1 MQKEGESTL
10 REALGEFTKS
20 KKIKKGYK
28 QVIVQKFWEQ
38 NMGKMINSYT
48 KKLYVTGDVLYVT
61 IDSSP
66 LKQELDLG
74 RDKVLTMI
82 NNEFGEDYIS
92 KLVLR

>member
-28 QVIVQKFWEQ
+28 QLLLQKFWEKQ
-38 NMGKMINSYT
+38 MGDMINSYT
-48 KKLYVTGDVLYVT
+48 KKLYVRGDILYVT
-61 IDSSP
+61 ISSSP

-74 RDKVLTMI
+74 KDKIISLI
-82 NNEFGEDYIS
+82 EKEFGKDYIS

>member
-10 REALGEFTKS
+10 KEALGEFTKS

-28 QVIVQKFWEQ
+28 QLLIQKFWEKQ
-38 NMGKMINSYT
+38 MGEMINSYT
-48 KKLYVTGDVLYVT
+48 KKLYVRGDILYVT
-61 IDSSP
+61 ISSSP

-74 RDKVLTMI
+74 KDKIITLI
-82 NNEFGEDYIS
+82 ENEFGKDYIS

>member
-10 REALGEFTKS
+10 REALGEFTNS
-20 KKIKKGYK
+20 KKIKSGYK
-28 QVIVQKFWEQ
+28 QILMQKFWEQ

-48 KKLYVTGDVLYVT
+48 KKLYVRGSILYVT

-66 LKQELDLG
+66 LKQELDFG

-82 NNEFGEDYIS
+82 EKEFGKDYIS

>member
-1 MQKEGESTL
+1 MHKEGESTL
-10 REALGEFTKS
+10 KEALGEFTNS
-20 KKIKKGYK
+20 KKIKTGYK
-28 QVIVQKFWEQ
+28 QVLIQKFWEQ

-48 KKLYVTGDVLYVT
+48 KKLYVRGNILYVT

-74 RDKVLTMI
+74 RDKVLSLI
-82 NNEFGEDYIS
+82 EKEFGKDYIS

>member
-28 QVIVQKFWEQ
+28 QLLLQKFWEKK
-38 NMGKMINSYT
+38 MGEMINSYT
-48 KKLYVTGDVLYVT
+48 EKLYVRGDILYVT
-61 IDSSP
+61 ISSSP

-74 RDKVLTMI
+74 RDKIITMI
-82 NNEFGEDYIS
+82 EKEFGKDYIS

>member
-10 REALGEFTKS
+10 REALGEFTNS
-20 KKIKKGYK
+20 KKIKSGYK
-28 QVIVQKFWEQ
+28 QILMQKFWEQ

-48 KKLYVTGDVLYVT
+48 KKLYVRGSILYVT

-74 RDKVLTMI
+74 RDKIFTMI
-82 NNEFGEDYIS
+82 EKEFGKDYIS